1 MLVVQK
7 YGGTSVGST
16 ERIRLV
22 AQRIQNTIA
31 RGHQCVVV
39 VSAMGHS
46 TDALVDLAK
55 EIADVPDAR
64 EMDSLLATGEQV
76 SASLLAMRLVHMG
89 TPAQSLT
96 GWQAGIAT
104 EDVHGNARVT
114 SIETARLRQL
124 IDSGITPIV
133 TGFQGIANGNITTLG
148 RGGSDTSAVALA
160 AALHADICEIYTDV
174 DGVYTTDPRVV
185 QAARKLTEVSYDEM
199 LELANLGAQV
209 LHPRAV
215 ENAKHFAVPLVVRSS
230 FSDEEGTSVVAITE
244 QTLEGRQVVTGI
256 AFERQVARIAVIGV
270 PLQQHGLATIFSEL
284 ASHGVNVDVIVQ
296 SVADAAAVDVS
307 FTVHEPDLTKA
318 VGIVESLQESL
329 HFTRVERQSDLAKVS
344 IVGAG
349 MISNPGVAAR
359 MFVTLRD
366 ANIAVHMVSTSEIK
380 VSCVVP
386 ADDVERAVKAL
397 HVTFV
402 EADAEASLSEAG
414 SAVK

>member
-1 MLVVQK
+1 
-7 YGGTSVGST
+7 
-16 ERIRLV
+16 
-22 AQRIQNTIA
+22 
-31 RGHQCVVV
+31 
-39 VSAMGHS
+39 
-46 TDALVDLAK
+46 
-55 EIADVPDAR
+55 
-64 EMDSLLATGEQV
+64 
-76 SASLLAMRLVHMG
+76 MG

-296 SVADAAAVDVS
+296 SVVDAAAVDVS

>member
-1 MLVVQK
+1 M
-7 YGGTSVGST
+7 
-16 ERIRLV
+16 
-22 AQRIQNTIA
+22 
-31 RGHQCVVV
+31 VV

-296 SVADAAAVDVS
+296 SVVDAAAVDVS

>member
-76 SASLLAMRLVHMG
+76 SASLLAMRLVHLG

-133 TGFQGIANGNITTLG
+133 TGFQGIASGNITTLG

-160 AALHADICEIYTDV
+160 AALHADMCEIYTDV

-230 FSDEEGTSVVAITE
+230 FSDEEGTCVVAITE

-296 SVADAAAVDVS
+296 SVVDAAAVDVS

-318 VGIVESLQESL
+318 VGIVESLQDSL
-329 HFTRVERQSDLAKVS
+329 HFARVERQSDLAKVS

-402 EADAEASLSEAG
+402 EADAEASLSEAE

>member
-296 SVADAAAVDVS
+296 SVVDAAAVDVS

>member
-22 AQRIQNTIA
+22 AERIQKTIA
-31 RGHQCVVV
+31 LGHQCVVV

-55 EIADVPDAR
+55 ELSDEPDLR

-76 SASLLAMRLVHMG
+76 SASLLAMRLTHLG
-89 TPAQSLT
+89 TSAQSLT
-96 GWQAGIAT
+96 GWQAGIET
-104 EDVHGNARVT
+104 ERVHGNARVS
-114 SIETARLRQL
+114 SIATAHVKSLLSQ
-124 IDSGITPIV
+124 GITPVV
-133 TGFQGIANGNITTLG
+133 TGFQGIAEGHITTLG

-160 AALHADICEIYTDV
+160 AALEADACEIYTDV

-185 QAARKLTEVSYDEM
+185 KQARKLTSVSYDEM

-215 ENAKHFAVPLVVRSS
+215 ENAKHFSVPLVVRSS
-230 FSDEEGTSVVAITE
+230 FSEEEGTSVVAITE
-244 QTLEGRQVVTGI
+244 NALEDRQVVTGI

-270 PLQQHGLATIFSEL
+270 PLAQHGLATIFSEL

-296 SVADAAAVDVS
+296 SVVDAAAVDVS
-307 FTVHEPDLTKA
+307 FTVNEPDVKQA
-318 VGIVESLQESL
+318 VDIVEGLRSQLGYTGLESQ
-329 HFTRVERQSDLAKVS
+329 TDLAKVS

-349 MISNPGVAAR
+349 MISNPGVAAK
-359 MFVTLRD
+359 MFVALRD

-380 VSCVVP
+380 VSCVVS
-386 ADDVERAVKAL
+386 ASEVERAVKAL
-397 HVTFV
+397 HATFV
-402 EADAEASLSEAG
+402 EADAEASLTGAG
-414 SAVK
+414 SKSK